1 MCSMRGMLLAMLLA
15 GVARGD
21 DDDDWGAA
29 CALDEY
35 YSGVDL
41 TLSGDTLRAAARFVA
56 YRQS

>member
-41 TLSGDTLRAAARFVA
+41 TLSGDTEAIVTAEEL
-56 YRQS
+56 